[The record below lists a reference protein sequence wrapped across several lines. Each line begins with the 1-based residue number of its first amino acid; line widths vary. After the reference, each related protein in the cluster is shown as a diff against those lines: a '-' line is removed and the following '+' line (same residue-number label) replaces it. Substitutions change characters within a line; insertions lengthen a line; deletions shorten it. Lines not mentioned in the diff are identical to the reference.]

1 MIAWS
6 AVRSGSVDPAA
17 MHGAGRLG
25 VPGSWQPV
33 WEHVLPHLAQVV
45 GGAAFI
51 AVARRKLVLTVMT
64 KAESRSLRELA
75 SNLGTAFDSA
85 PVAVALVCVDEAAG
99 GTSGR
104 IVTANPAMCRL
115 VGRDADDLCGRGYRH
130 VLVHP
135 DDQEH
140 SAQALRDLLDEPDAQ
155 TVHELRYV
163 HRDGSEIWVQVT
175 ASRTHDSAGRG
186 TVSCR
191 SGTSPAIGG
200 ATRSCGTRPTTTRS
214 PGCSTATGSARSWTA
229 SSPACGGSTL
239 RRRCSSWTSTASSTS
254 TTPTATPP
262 VTSCW

>member
-1 MIAWS
+1 MVPRLARLAATQGPLISAARWGAAAFFLGCAVTHTMIAWS

-163 HRDGSEIWVQVT
+163 HRDGSEIWVQSSCSPRPT
-175 ASRTHDSAGRG
+175 SR
-186 TVSCR
+186 C
-191 SGTSPAIGG
+191 
-200 ATRSCGTRPTTTRS
+200 TRPRR
-214 PGCSTATGSARSWTA
+214 PVATGS
-229 SSPACGGSTL
+229 
-239 RRRCSSWTSTASSTS
+239 
-254 TTPTATPP
+254 
-262 VTSCW
+262 